1 MPAEKRYACDDC
13 EKQFV
18 RPEHL
23 YRHRLNHRPKR
34 IYNCSSCSKTFV
46 RRDLLNR
53 HEKRH
58 EQGMP
63 PQTAGRHPSIA
74 LSSAEL
80 VMEQTPGPV
89 STAPQSSIPHS
100 VIQATPIVSQ
110 PTPETHHLF
119 FDSSTDVQSV
129 REDLDWLFSNQLTDS
144 TPSDGFFN
152 ASSALPAPL
161 SLSPSSSNSFQSG
174 PEAGSVQN
182 SEWSEVRA
190 HVLSALDLILSPAV
204 LQSSF
209 FEPESLNSFY
219 NIYFANYNAHFPIL
233 HAPTFNP
240 QEAPPLLMC
249 ALLTLGATLSPD
261 DTHFQT
267 AERIHDSLRWLIF
280 SSEAFRPPAP
290 LWCLQALLLAQ
301 AQEKMFSS
309 RKHHEMAHIFHGAI
323 ITLMRRGSSYTSD
336 RQVSPAS
343 SSLQKAWRSWI
354 DRELGLR
361 AAYFAFIMDAQHASI
376 FGHTPALSVSDLR
389 LPLPC
394 PDRLWEATTASRW
407 KREQAGHEEMPE
419 FLPTLRAV
427 LSRMPLSSAFCAF
440 SRFVI
445 LHGLFSLAKHMEAR
459 ETTALD
465 IGTKQLSFEDHHSS
479 HSTTP
484 DSGDGWR
491 ETLDRAI
498 ETWSFSLMSQEPSLC
513 LEAARTLHRIAHIVL
528 HVNLTDFHTL
538 AGALTGA
545 PSLTGNEITPAE
557 YSRAKQ
563 RIEQWTRQPVANRT
577 LSHCFMV
584 IQETLFSRR
593 QYQAAEDNI
602 ALRPWALYN
611 GKSYRIPPSTSSADY
626 FCTDQTVPGHSY
638 THCMGLRHAD
648 PRQIVTADATSRGIR
663 HPYDERAEE
672 WQWQR
677 QSPVTRRQ
685 QDGRAGARDSP
696 VDGWL
701 SVGAAARSLCHSRQ
715 ATRSRTRNAQPGA
728 TDKLREQSGCFKL
741 NDMMFRSVC

>member
-1 MPAEKRYACDDC
+1 MPTEKRYACDDC

-63 PQTAGRHPSIA
+63 GQIGRSSSLVSSTVADTPSEPHSA
-74 LSSAEL
+74 SSHGP
-80 VMEQTPGPV
+80 TPGPSIMPR
-89 STAPQSSIPHS
+89 STPLMSN
-100 VIQATPIVSQ
+100 
-110 PTPETHHLF
+110 PTPETTQLF
-119 FDSSTDVQSV
+119 FDSSTDVQGV
-129 REDLDWLFSNQLTDS
+129 REDIDWLFSNGNVPES
-144 TPSDGFFN
+144 AADGYYN
-152 ASSALPAPL
+152 AAPWAPPPPL
-161 SLSPSSSNSFQSG
+161 SLSPSSSNSFQS
-174 PEAGSVQN
+174 AGDVPNPQP
-182 SEWSEVRA
+182 SEWNEVRA
-190 HVLSALDLILSPAV
+190 NVLSALDLILPPPV

-209 FEPESLNSFY
+209 FEPESLQTFY
-219 NIYFANYNAHFPIL
+219 GIYFANYNAHFPIL

-240 QEAPPLLMC
+240 QEAPPLLMV
-249 ALLTLGATLSPD
+249 AILTLGATLSPD
-261 DTHFQT
+261 ETHFST
-267 AERIHDSLRWLIF
+267 ADKIHDSLRWLIF

-336 RQVSPAS
+336 RAMPPES
-343 SSLQKAWRSWI
+343 SSLEKGWRSWI

-376 FGHTPALSVSDLR
+376 FGHTPALSVSDIR

-407 KREQAGHEEMPE
+407 KREQARPEEMPE

-427 LSRMPLSSAFCAF
+427 LARSPLPSTFCAF
-440 SRFVI
+440 SRFII

-459 ETTALD
+459 ELTSID
-465 IGTKQLSFEDHHSS
+465 VGSHPLSLEDNRSNHSS
-479 HSTTP
+479 NSE
-484 DSGDGWR
+484 SGDGWR

-498 ETWSFSLMSQEPSLC
+498 ETWSYSLMSQEASLC
-513 LEAARTLHRIAHIVL
+513 LEAARTLQRIAHIVL
-528 HVNLTDFHTL
+528 HVNLIDFHVL

-545 PSLTGNEITPAE
+545 PSLTGSERTAAE
-557 YSRAKQ
+557 YARSKH
-563 RIEQWTRQPVANRT
+563 RIEHWTKKPVAKRT
-577 LSHCFMV
+577 LSHCFMLV
-584 IQETLFSRR
+584 QETLFSRR

-602 ALRPWALYN
+602 ALRPWCLYN
-611 GKSYRIPPSTSSADY
+611 ATLIIWSWGMLTQGKSSMPILS
-626 FCTDQTVPGHSY
+626 
-638 THCMGLRHAD
+638 
-648 PRQIVTADATSRGIR
+648 
-663 HPYDERAEE
+663 AEE
-672 WQWQR
+672 YITHMMSSLR
-677 QSPVTRRQ
+677 SAVGSQSLPGANRT
-685 QDGRAGARDSP
+685 DGL
-696 VDGWL
+696 VV
-701 SVGAAARSLCHSRQ
+701 SVRRSLANCRWELLQEAFVTLGKLLEIDTEVVH
-715 ATRSRTRNAQPGA
+715 RS
-728 TDKLREQSGCFKL
+728 
-741 NDMMFRSVC
+741 